1 MKISLIAALGR
12 NNEIGKE
19 NMLLWNM
26 PADMKHFRE
35 TTSGHVVIMGRK
47 TYESIGQPLPN
58 RRNIVITRNTEF
70 TAPGIEIAHSL
81 AEAIDIV
88 QTDGAGWDGEVFV
101 IGGAQLYAEAID
113 MADTL
118 YITRIDSEVPEADA
132 FFPEFGP
139 AEWKEIARE
148 THESDETNP
157 HAYTFITY
165 EKNF

>member
-19 NMLLWNM
+19 NKLLWNM

-58 RRNIVITRNTEF
+58 RRNIVITRNTDF
-70 TAPGIEIAHSL
+70 TAEGIEVAYSL
-81 AEAIDIV
+81 SEALDTIRN
-88 QTDGAGWDGEVFV
+88 DGAGWDGEVFV

-113 MADTL
+113 IADKL
-118 YITRIDSEVPEADA
+118 YITRIDSEIPEADA

-139 AEWKEIARE
+139 AEWNEVTKEP
-148 THESDETNP
+148 HESDETNP

-165 EKNF
+165 EKQF